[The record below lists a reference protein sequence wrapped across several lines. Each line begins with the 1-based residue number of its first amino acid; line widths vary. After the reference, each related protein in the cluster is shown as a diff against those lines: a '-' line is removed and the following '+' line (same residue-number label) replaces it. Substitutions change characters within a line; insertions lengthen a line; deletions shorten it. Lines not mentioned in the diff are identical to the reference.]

1 MLIALFVMAGV
12 FAILM
17 AATIALSSDR
27 LASGIRG
34 TVRYGV
40 VGAAIILPLAALLA
54 IFGVCIYAVIA
65 GALYFY
71 NM

>member
-17 AATIALSSDR
+17 AATIALSSDQ

-40 VGAAIILPLAALLA
+40 VGAAIILPFAALLA

>member
-1 MLIALFVMAGV
+1 MLTALIVMAGIFGV
-12 FAILM
+12 LM
-17 AATIALSSDR
+17 LATIASSGDR

-40 VGAAIILPLAALLA
+40 VGAAIILPFAALLA
-54 IFGVCIYAVIA
+54 VFGLCVYAVIA

>member
-40 VGAAIILPLAALLA
+40 VGAAIILPFAALLA